1 MFLCQPRLPNILH
14 DDAIRYTIDAIIEAG
29 IESSR
34 VSSSEDVSDPKDVVF
49 YEVAMSREDS
59 YLVTGNIKHFP
70 ADRRVVTPNEM
81 LEILKCLETD
91 K

>member
-1 MFLCQPRLPNILH
+1 MFLCQPCLPNILH

-34 VSSSEDVSDPKDVVF
+34 VPSSEDVSDPKDVVF

-70 ADRRVVTPNEM
+70 AD
-81 LEILKCLETD
+81 
-91 K
+91 